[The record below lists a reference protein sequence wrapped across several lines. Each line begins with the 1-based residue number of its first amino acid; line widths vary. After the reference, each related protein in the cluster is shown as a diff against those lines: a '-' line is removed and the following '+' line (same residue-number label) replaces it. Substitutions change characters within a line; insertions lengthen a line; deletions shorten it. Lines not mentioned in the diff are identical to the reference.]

1 MGVGKLWNVELLGE
15 VRVRG
20 RDADIRHFESRRAAA
35 LLAYLSLFP
44 GIRHSREVLMDRIWP
59 EASET
64 AARNRLKQ
72 ALSSLRRQLEPPGVE
87 PGTVFMADRNSIE
100 LRSEAVSCDV
110 LELKGAVKRGDFA
123 LAASLL
129 KGELMPGFYDEW
141 VDDVRL
147 ELSSYEVEG
156 NFEAFDQEGSPEPI
170 EPTFEIRVPLQ
181 VTSFVGRQQESD
193 SIINAL
199 ENSRLVTVTGLGGMG
214 KTRITQHVGHIWSRG
229 PVWFVP
235 LAGLDDATQVVP
247 AVLKAMGADQS
258 GVDAPFR
265 SMQDIV
271 GQRSGL
277 LIADNAEHLID
288 SGIGDHLI
296 SILEHVP
303 NLRIVVSSRGSLR
316 VNGEFE
322 YRLSPLDVPSETQS
336 LEDISQNASVRLF
349 LERARQTRPD
359 FQVTTHNCEHI
370 VQICRRLDGI
380 PLAIELCAAWAH
392 FGTSKMLEMLDGNA
406 SILTSRRKSE
416 EDRHKSLTSVFE
428 STLASI
434 SPESQSLLRQ
444 VSILRGGW
452 DWDLVTAL
460 SRSEPN
466 LDTITELVESAVV
479 RPSYHDELPRYTL
492 LESLRQ
498 HIESKLSLVERDELW
513 ERLHAHLSRLVSLSS
528 EGKPSPSLGITHQR
542 HWIDFMSREWSNI
555 TALGYRLAKAGLAE
569 ELVQLISDTEW
580 YWSQFSGNTDL
591 VQLLSQV
598 PEASQMPM
606 GRLLSISHLT
616 STTAQQEVEAQFE
629 TLLSRSS
636 DNPKMRAE
644 VALRWSKFKILRQ
657 DMDRVHDLAQ
667 LSLEEFR
674 AIGDGI
680 GAGQALHVLANCFIQ
695 EGKQE
700 QAFETLAQSEA
711 LFEETGNIVHLAAV
725 SYTRAR
731 QLYVWK
737 QFEACLHA
745 LYVCRDMG
753 RQTTNMRFLSRT
765 GNLFGVVYR
774 NLGREDLARIYLYL
788 AASAS
793 AKVHDYRA
801 MHMPLWNL
809 YISLGKANKW
819 EIAVPTMGVAM
830 RLWRE
835 RFRPNLD
842 PQDQP
847 ILDAFVSEGKSVLG
861 PAEFVRLEAQGESLE
876 IAEVIPWLT
885 RALGDEMDNYQSEVN
900 GFFAPVRA

>member
-1 MGVGKLWNVELLGE
+1 M
-15 VRVRG
+15 RG
-20 RDADIRHFESRRAAA
+20 LDVDIRHFESRRAAA
-35 LLAYLSLFP
+35 LLAYLSLYP

-72 ALSSLRRQLEPPGVE
+72 ALSSLRRQLEPPGIE
-87 PGTVFMADRNSIE
+87 PGTVFVADRSSIE
-100 LRSEAVSCDV
+100 MRAEAVSCDV
-110 LELKGAVKRGDFA
+110 LELKSAVKKGDFA
-123 LAASLL
+123 HAASLM

-156 NFEAFDQEGSPEPI
+156 HLGIAENPEPQ
-170 EPTFEIRVPLQ
+170 EQLGPSFEIRVPLQ
-181 VTSFVGRQQESD
+181 VTSFVGRQDESD
-193 SIINAL
+193 SIVQAL
-199 ENSRLVTVTGLGGMG
+199 ERNRLVTVTGLGGMG
-214 KTRITQHVGHIWSRG
+214 KTRITQHVGHIWNRG

-258 GVDAPFR
+258 GIDSPFR
-265 SMQDIV
+265 NMQDIV

-288 SGIGDHLI
+288 SGIGNHLI

-303 NLRIVVSSRGSLR
+303 NLRLVVSSRASLR
-316 VNGEFE
+316 VSGEFE
-322 YRLSPLDVPSETQS
+322 HRLAPLDVPDETLS
-336 LEDISQNASVRLF
+336 LEDLSQNPSVKLF
-349 LERARQTRPD
+349 LERARQIRPD
-359 FQVTTHNCEHI
+359 FQVTPHNSEHI
-370 VQICRRLDGI
+370 VQICKRLDGI

-392 FGTSKMLEMLDGNA
+392 FGTSRMMEMLDANA
-406 SILTSRRKSE
+406 DILTSRRKSE

-434 SPESQSLLRQ
+434 SQESQNLLCQ

-452 DWDLVTAL
+452 DWDLATAL
-460 SRSEPN
+460 SRTEPN

-492 LESLRQ
+492 LESFRQ
-498 HIESKLSLVERDELW
+498 HIELKLSAHERDELW
-513 ERLHAHLSRLVSLSS
+513 NRLYAHLSRLVSLSS
-528 EGKPSPSLGITHQR
+528 QGLPETSLGITHQR
-542 HWIDFMSREWSNI
+542 HWIDYMSREWSNI
-555 TALGYRLAKAGLAE
+555 TALGYRLAKSGMAK
-569 ELVQLISDTEW
+569 ELVQLISDSEW
-580 YWSQFSGNTDL
+580 YWSQFSGSTDL

-598 PEASQMPM
+598 PEASQMLM

-616 STTAQQEVEAQFE
+616 ATTAQQEVESQFE
-629 TLLSRSS
+629 RLLSESS
-636 DNPKMRAE
+636 NNPKMRAE

-657 DMDRVHDLAQ
+657 DMERVHDLAQ
-667 LSLEEFR
+667 LSLEEFQ
-674 AIGDGI
+674 AIGDHI

-700 QAFETLAQSEA
+700 EAFAALKESEA
-711 LFEETGNIVHLAAV
+711 LFEKSGNIVHLAAV

-737 QFEACLHA
+737 QFEECLHA
-745 LYVCRDMG
+745 LYVCREMG
-753 RQTTNMRFLSRT
+753 RQTTNMRFMSRT

-774 NLGREDLARIYLYL
+774 NLDREDLARIYLFL

-793 AKVHDYRA
+793 ARVHDYRA

-819 EIAVPTMGVAM
+819 EVAVPTMGVAM

-847 ILDAFVSEGKSVLG
+847 ILDSFVNEAKAELG

-876 IAEVIPWLT
+876 IVDVIPWLT
-885 RALGDEMDNYQSEVN
+885 RALSEELERFQSEVN
-900 GFFAPVRA
+900 GFFAPVRT